1 MISHNTAKQM
11 AELGFP
17 QPEPKF
23 GQVWYTQIGNAVIC
37 SDSYRDIEYLHIEFC
52 MPGAIIARDNTDD
65 MVYAP
70 TVPDIMRELYH
81 VMTPIVFFENNV
93 WTVGYP
99 AGLGVIEPICND
111 KDPEEALAKAW
122 IEKQRKAEVC

>member
-1 MISHNTAKQM
+1 MISHSTAKQM

-23 GQVWYTQIGNAVIC
+23 GQMWYDDKGRICVFMKLVGDVGNWKLA
-37 SDSYRDIEYLHIEFC
+37 
-52 MPGAIIARDNTDD
+52 GAHGLSFQESPKWYI
-65 MVYAP
+65 YAP
-70 TVPDIMRELYH
+70 TVADIMRELYH

>member
-1 MISHNTAKQM
+1 MISHSTAKQM

-70 TVPDIMRELYH
+70 TVPDIMRELDSN
-81 VMTPIVFFENNV
+81 MSFWAGDFGFFV
-93 WTVGYP
+93 SD
-99 AGLGVIEPICND
+99 IND
-111 KDPEEALAKAW
+111 DEFYDEIAEEAAAKAW
-122 IEKQRKAEVC
+122 IEKQRKAEVR